1 MSKPFIFRR
10 PDESEE
16 DAERRLA
23 QETAE
28 AEQASQAESEDAD
41 ADDEILP
48 ELIGAPSKWAELQA
62 LAQDAHPVVAAD
74 KDRIVFKHGDLVGEW
89 VRGEMITGTGPTP
102 GYYYN
107 WVEPGPAVA
116 HFTGG

>member
-16 DAERRLA
+16 DAARRLA
-23 QETAE
+23 QESAE
-28 AEQASQAESEDAD
+28 AEQASQAEYEDAN
-41 ADDEILP
+41 DEIRP
-48 ELIGAPSKWAELQA
+48 ELIGAPFRWAELQA
-62 LAQDAHPVVAAD
+62 LAQDAHPVVTAD
-74 KDRIVFKHGDLVGEW
+74 ENRIIFKHGDLVGEW

-107 WVEPGPAVA
+107 WVEPGPTVA
-116 HFTGG
+116 HFTGD

>member
-10 PDESEE
+10 PDESKE
-16 DAERRLA
+16 DAELRLA

-28 AEQASQAESEDAD
+28 AEQASQAESEG
-41 ADDEILP
+41 ADDEIRP

-62 LAQDAHPVVAAD
+62 LAQDAHPIVAAD

>member
-1 MSKPFIFRR
+1 MSKPFIFRQ
-10 PDESEE
+10 PGESEE

-23 QETAE
+23 QEAAD
-28 AEQASQAESEDAD
+28 AEQAPLAESEGT
-41 ADDEILP
+41 DDEIRP

-62 LAQDAHPVVAAD
+62 LAQDAHRIVAAGE
-74 KDRIVFKHGDLVGEW
+74 DRIVFKHGDLVGEW

-107 WVEPGPAVA
+107 WVDPGPAIA
-116 HFTGG
+116 HFTAG

>member
-10 PDESEE
+10 PGESED

-23 QETAE
+23 QEAAE
-28 AEQASQAESEDAD
+28 AAQAWQDKD
-41 ADDEILP
+41 ADDEIRP

-62 LAQDAHPVVAAD
+62 LAQDAHPIVAAD
-74 KDRIVFKHGDLVGEW
+74 EDRIVFKHGDLVGEW
-89 VRGEMITGTGPTP
+89 VRGEVITGTGPTP

-107 WVEPGPAVA
+107 WVEPGPTVA
-116 HFTGG
+116 HFTG

>member
-1 MSKPFIFRR
+1 MSKPFIFRG

-41 ADDEILP
+41 DEIRP

>member
-41 ADDEILP
+41 ADDEIRP
-48 ELIGAPSKWAELQA
+48 ELRARRKISFQS
-62 LAQDAHPVVAAD
+62 V
-74 KDRIVFKHGDLVGEW
+74 
-89 VRGEMITGTGPTP
+89 
-102 GYYYN
+102 
-107 WVEPGPAVA
+107 AVA
-116 HFTGG
+116 ETAVQWAWGLMR